1 VHIKTGPATA
11 GPETIFPEVIC
22 MNISDEI
29 KRLHE
34 LHQAGALSDAEFE
47 QAKAKLL
54 NASLNFNHTNDSGST
69 GSKSSTNS
77 NSSNNSNNIA
87 NDISQL
93 RRSKGDRWLGGVCG
107 GLGKATGMDSWI
119 WRLVFALFTVSLGFG
134 LVIYLLLWIFI
145 PEE

>member
-1 VHIKTGPATA
+1 
-11 GPETIFPEVIC
+11 

-34 LHQAGALSDAEFE
+34 LHQAGALSDTEFE

-54 NASLNFNHTNDSGST
+54 NASLNFNDTSGS
-69 GSKSSTNS
+69 GSKG
-77 NSSNNSNNIA
+77 SNNSSNNIA

-93 RRSKGDRWLGGVCG
+93 RRSKGDRWIGGVCG
-107 GLGKATGMDSWI
+107 GLARATGMDSWI
-119 WRLVFALFTVSLGFG
+119 WRLVFALFTISFGFG
-134 LVIYLLLWIFI
+134 LVIYLLLWIFV